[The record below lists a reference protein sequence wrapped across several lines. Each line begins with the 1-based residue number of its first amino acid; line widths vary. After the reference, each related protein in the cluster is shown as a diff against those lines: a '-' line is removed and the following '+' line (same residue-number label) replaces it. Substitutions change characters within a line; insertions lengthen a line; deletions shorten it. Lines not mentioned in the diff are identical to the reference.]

1 MLKVRFAAL
10 LGGFLIPGVLFLG
23 LLFLGGCVSPQT
35 AAVLIK
41 RSAAA
46 AQIYSTVKSDT
57 CHSLSPATKAKI
69 RERLGKPAHSI
80 CGDGR

>member
-1 MLKVRFAAL
+1 MVKVRIAAL
-10 LGGFLIPGVLFLG
+10 MGGFLIPGV
-23 LLFLGGCVSPQT
+23 LFLGGCVSPQT

-46 AQIYSTVKSDT
+46 AQLYSTVKSDT
-57 CHSLSPATKAKI
+57 CRSLSPATKAKL
-69 RERLGKPAHSI
+69 RDRLGKPPHSI

>member
-10 LGGFLIPGVLFLG
+10 MGGFLIPGVLL
-23 LLFLGGCVSPQT
+23 LGGCVSPQT

-46 AQIYSTVKSDT
+46 AQLYSSVKRDT
-57 CHSLSPATKAKI
+57 CRSLSPATKERL
-69 RERLGKPAHSI
+69 RERLGKPPHSI

>member
-1 MLKVRFAAL
+1 MLKVRIAAL

-23 LLFLGGCVSPQT
+23 GCVSPQT
-35 AAVLIK
+35 AGVLMK
-41 RSAAA
+41 RAAA
-46 AQIYSTVKSDT
+46 TASLYSTVKSDT
-57 CHSLSPATKAKI
+57 CRSLSPATKAKI

>member
-1 MLKVRFAAL
+1 MKLRIAAL
-10 LGGFLIPGVLFLG
+10 MGGFLIPGA
-23 LLFLGGCVSPQT
+23 LFLGGCVSPQT

-46 AQIYSTVKSDT
+46 AQLYSTVKSDT
-57 CHSLSPATKAKI
+57 CRSLSPATKAKL
-69 RERLGKPAHSI
+69 RDRLGKPPHSI